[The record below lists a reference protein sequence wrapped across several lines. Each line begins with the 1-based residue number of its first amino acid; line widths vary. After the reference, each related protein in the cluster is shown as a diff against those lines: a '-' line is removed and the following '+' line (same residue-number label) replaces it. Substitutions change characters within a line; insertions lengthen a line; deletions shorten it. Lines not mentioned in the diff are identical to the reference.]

1 MSDVQSDCIQLA
13 SLGLGKVFDRPL
25 VGVIAKGK
33 ENKTWYEGDSLSFVS
48 WMQTLP
54 TSLESLIFSYEID
67 LALLQK
73 ASFSSSVSFTFY
85 SPHVTFPGQTIAW
98 LKRQGHHVTLI
109 QNPLAIELNH
119 VVYSTQRNDI
129 PFIAQSFGMSLDG
142 KIATYTGDSKYI
154 SGPEVLQAIH
164 RLRHR
169 YQAIMVGIST
179 VLLDHPKLTTRLNN
193 QEGHS
198 PIRIILDTHLRIALD
213 EPLLSIQEGAT
224 WIVTSMGANES
235 KMHAIKNKGATII
248 QVPLKGDHLDLEI
261 ALKTIKLHGIH
272 SILVEGGATLHG
284 SFLDHGFSQRVYA
297 SISPLLIGGKE
308 AKSPIAGQ
316 GFKSLSESLKLA
328 FINIETYGEDIFL
341 TAIIKGKKI

>member
-1 MSDVQSDCIQLA
+1 MTDVQSDCIYLA

-33 ENKTWYEGDSLSFVS
+33 ENKSWYEGDTLSFS
-48 WMQTLP
+48 LWIQTLP
-54 TSLESLIFSYEID
+54 TSLDSLFFSYEID

-73 ASFSSSVSFTFY
+73 TSFASSVSFTFY
-85 SPHVTFPGQTIAW
+85 SPHATVPGQTVAW

-109 QNPLAIELNH
+109 ENPLAIELNH
-119 VVYSTQRNDI
+119 VVYATQRNDI

-179 VLLDHPKLTTRLNN
+179 VLLDHPKLTTRLRDI
-193 QEGHS
+193 QGHS

-224 WIVTSMGANES
+224 WIVTSIDVNES
-235 KMHAIKNKGATII
+235 KMHAIKSKGAKII
-248 QVPLKGDHLDLEI
+248 QVPLKGDHLDL
-261 ALKTIKLHGIH
+261 ALVLKTIKLHGIH
-272 SILVEGGATLHG
+272 SVLVEGGATLHG
-284 SFLDHGFSQRVYA
+284 SFLDQGFSHRVYA
-297 SISPLLIGGKE
+297 SISPLFIGGKE

-316 GFKSLSESLKLA
+316 GFKTLSESLKLA
-328 FINIETYGEDIFL
+328 FINIETFGEDILL
-341 TAIIKGKKI
+341 TATIKGKKT